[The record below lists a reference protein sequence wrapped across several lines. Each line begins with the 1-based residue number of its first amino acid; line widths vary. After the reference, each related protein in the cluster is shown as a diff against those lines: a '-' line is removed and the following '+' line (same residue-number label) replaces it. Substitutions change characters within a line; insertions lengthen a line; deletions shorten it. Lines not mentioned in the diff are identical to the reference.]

1 MEEFKFAHAVIFD
14 SKETSVT
21 KFPMAY
27 IHGADLVISFDR
39 QRKKYRFIKDIFG
52 LSWETQEKIAKYY
65 LRPAMIRVFERCKE
79 EGSNFGSSFCN
90 KENAYEKIYINKD
103 MTFTDLNLYDFDPEK
118 SYNYI
123 KFYLI
128 EYFKHYN
135 LKSAVIGLSGGIDS
149 TVSALILSEVCY
161 ELGIPLIG
169 RCLTIDSK
177 YSEIRR
183 ANLIGEC
190 LCDDYIETNVL
201 EGSFKLLNKSL
212 IQNTNKIR
220 NGNLKARLR
229 MIALYDLAKAKN
241 GIVIDNENT
250 TEFHLG
256 FSTLHGDVGDIKP
269 LKMLWKSDIYLL
281 ADYILENKVKTSKLK
296 NALIDVINAEP
307 TDGLG
312 ISSSDMEQIG
322 APNYRIVDDIL
333 YHDFWDDM
341 DEIDIID
348 KYGETIVNNIMRKK
362 DATKYKRERP
372 NIEGI
377 DLITVF

>member
-1 MEEFKFAHAVIFD
+1 MEEFKFARAVIFD
-14 SKETSVT
+14 SKNVSVSN
-21 KFPMAY
+21 FPSSY
-27 IHGADLVISFDR
+27 IYGADLVISFNRHR
-39 QRKKYRFIKDIFG
+39 QEYQFIKDIFG
-52 LSWETQEKIAKYY
+52 LSEKTKEKIAKYY
-65 LRPAMIRVFERCKE
+65 LRPAMIRVFERCQE
-79 EGSNFGSSFCN
+79 EGKKFNSSFCD
-90 KENAYEKIYINKD
+90 KKNAYEKIYINKD
-103 MTFTDLNLYDFDPEK
+103 MSFTDLNLYDFVPEK
-118 SYNYI
+118 SYRYI
-123 KFYLI
+123 KYYLI
-128 EYFKHYN
+128 KYFKHYN

-169 RCLTIDSK
+169 RCLTIESK
-177 YSEIRR
+177 YSEIHR

-190 LCDDYIETNVL
+190 LCDDYLETNIL

-212 IQNTNKIR
+212 IQNTNKVR

-229 MIALYDLAKAKN
+229 MIALYDLAKANN
-241 GIVIDNENT
+241 GIVIDNGNT

-256 FSTLHGDVGDIKP
+256 FSTLHGDVGDVSP

-296 NALIDVINAEP
+296 NVLIDVINAEP

-333 YHDFWDDM
+333 YHDFWDG
-341 DEIDIID
+341 IHLYD
-348 KYGETIVNNIMRKK
+348 KYGETIVNNVMKK
-362 DATKYKRERP
+362 NEATKYKREVP
-372 NIEGI
+372 NIDGI
-377 DLITVF
+377 DLITPF